1 MHLMTTAVEEAL
13 EQLLASPRLQL
24 YAQKIG
30 DILAREAQQR
40 QDFYAQLNDGDKAE
54 FINGEVIYHSP
65 VKLRHNR
72 VAKRLLTLLDAHV
85 QQHELGYVGFEKI
98 LISLSRNDYEPDICF
113 FDNTKASHFTPD
125 HMRFPSPDFVVEVLS
140 DSTVERDRGI
150 KYDDYA
156 AHAVSEYWIVDPD
169 SETVEQYRL
178 VGQDYELVVK
188 AQNGTIQSVAVSGFT
203 IPIRAMFD
211 DREHRQ
217 ALRDLCLGSP

>member
-1 MHLMTTAVEEAL
+1 MTTPVEEAL

-40 QDFYAQLNDGDKAE
+40 QNFYAQLNDGDKAE

-72 VAKRLLTLLDAHV
+72 AAKRILTLLDAHV

-98 LISLSRNDYEPDICF
+98 LISLTRNDYEPDICF

-125 HMRFPSPDFVVEVLS
+125 QMHFPSPDFVVEVLS
-140 DSTVERDRGI
+140 DSTAERDRGI

-188 AQNGTIQSVAVSGFT
+188 AQNGTIQSIAVSGFA

-217 ALRDLCLGSP
+217 ALRDLFLGSP